1 LERPVITLLEGP
13 VAVIHMMWGVRSQR
27 RVLVVLGVIVCLAL
41 TGCSGVEDAEPRDDP
56 VVEGQQVTPA
66 ATETATESS
75 DEPTPTPDPL
85 TPPTDTPESYPPII
99 ERIQRS
105 LGENEGQI
113 LYLIVTNESD
123 SVTEDGEAFLE
134 RLREIE
140 NLGDYQRNQVAQ
152 SVIRRTTITDGMLQ
166 TIDRILASPERFQST
181 AFRGGL
187 QDTNDN
193 GILDGEEQALGLNP
207 NRRNT
212 DLESIVKPLQSDG
225 YTQRELAYLNRV
237 VEFSSDR
244 DNQYGGWQ
252 QAKDHGLLQDAASD
266 GEISKTE
273 HWGIQNND
281 SDELIN
287 AKEEHIGTDPEQAD
301 TSGDGFEDHLKWGP
315 MQDLGMD
322 ADPTRIDVYIEVD
335 KTDDSEFLT
344 ESQRQTIKS
353 TFRQEPSDSVGPIH
367 IHFLRSDRDLE
378 RADNYDD
385 VDERQANHHDGLGY
399 GVRYFLITNGSIE
412 DPGRATMST
421 HGASWMV
428 IRSDLYGKQQT
439 AAHEIGHGLGVFGD
453 SYEGVDTDERYPGY
467 ESIMNY
473 AYSGENPRA
482 VTFSNGPPFNDY
494 KQMAE
499 MSFAIRY
506 ITTHKLHEAWEN
518 GGVEQQLDQR
528 IETTPTPTA
537 TATPTATTTTTPVP
551 TATATPTPAPTA
563 TPTSTPTT
571 TPTATQTSTTTATA
585 TPTPTPSET
594 ATPTST
600 PTATPTSTATATSS
614 STATAT
620 PTSTPTQT
628 STPTPTPT
636 PTGTSSSMGVLAV
649 MLLGTAGLTYRRE
662 A

>member
-1 LERPVITLLEGP
+1 MR
-13 VAVIHMMWGVRSQR
+13 WGVHSRR
-27 RVLVVLGVIVCLAL
+27 RVLVVLGLVLCLAL
-41 TGCSGVEDAEPRDDP
+41 AGCSGAEETAPNEDP
-56 VVEGQQVTPA
+56 VVEGQQVTPT

-75 DEPTPTPDPL
+75 DEPTPTPEPL

-105 LGENEGQI
+105 LGENEGKI

-140 NLGDYQRNQVAQ
+140 NLGDYQRNQVAE

-181 AFRGGL
+181 TFRDGL

-193 GILDGEEQALGLNP
+193 GILDGEEQALGLKP
-207 NRRNT
+207 NRRET
-212 DLESIVKPLQSDG
+212 ELESIVKPLQSDG
-225 YTQRELAYLNRV
+225 YTERELAYLDRV
-237 VEFSSDR
+237 VAFSSDR

-252 QAKDHGLLQDAASD
+252 QAKDHELLQDAASD

-273 HWGIQNND
+273 YWGIQNND

-287 AKEEHIGTDPEQAD
+287 AKEEHIGTNPEQAD

-335 KTDDSEFLT
+335 KTEESEFLT
-344 ESQRQTIKS
+344 ESQRQTIKR
-353 TFRQEPSDSVGPIH
+353 TFRQEPSDSVGSIH
-367 IHFLRSDRDLE
+367 IHFIRSDRHLE
-378 RADNYDD
+378 RADNYDE
-385 VDERQANHHDGLGY
+385 VDERQAKHHDGLGY

-453 SYEGVDTDERYPGY
+453 SYKGVDTDERYPGY

-473 AYSGENPRA
+473 AYSGEHPKA
-482 VTFSNGPPFNDY
+482 VTFSNGQPFNDY
-494 KQMAE
+494 KHMAE

-537 TATPTATTTTTPVP
+537 TATTTATATPTPTTTTTPAP
-551 TATATPTPAPTA
+551 TTTATPTPAPTA
-563 TPTSTPTT
+563 TPTSTPTP
-571 TPTATQTSTTTATA
+571 TPTATQTSTAAA
-585 TPTPTPSET
+585 TPTPTPTATATPSET

-600 PTATPTSTATATSS
+600 PTATPTSTATVTPS

-620 PTSTPTQT
+620 PSSTSTQT

>member
-1 LERPVITLLEGP
+1 
-13 VAVIHMMWGVRSQR
+13 M
-27 RVLVVLGVIVCLAL
+27 
-41 TGCSGVEDAEPRDDP
+41 
-56 VVEGQQVTPA
+56 
-66 ATETATESS
+66 
-75 DEPTPTPDPL
+75 
-85 TPPTDTPESYPPII
+85 
-99 ERIQRS
+99 
-105 LGENEGQI
+105 GENEGKI
-113 LYLIVTNESD
+113 LYLIVTNKSD
-123 SVTEDGEAFLE
+123 SVTNDGEAFLE

-140 NLGDYQRNQVAQ
+140 DLGYAQRDRVAE

-181 AFRGGL
+181 AFRDGI

-207 NRRNT
+207 DRRDT
-212 DLESIVKPLQSDG
+212 EIESIVKPLQSDG
-225 YTQRELAYLNRV
+225 YTQRELSYLNQV
-237 VEFSSDR
+237 IEFSSDR

-252 QAKDHGLLQDAASD
+252 QAKDHELLQDAASD

-335 KTDDSEFLT
+335 KTEDSEFLT

-353 TFRQEPSDSVGPIH
+353 TFRQEPGDAVGPIH
-367 IHFLRSDRDLE
+367 IHFIRSDRNLE
-378 RADNYDD
+378 RANNYDE
-385 VDERQANHHDGLGY
+385 VDERQAEHHDGLGY

-412 DPGRATMST
+412 DSGRARMST
-421 HGASWMV
+421 AGASWMV

-473 AYSGENPRA
+473 AYGNQDHDA

-494 KQMAE
+494 KHMAE

-506 ITTHKLHEAWEN
+506 ITTHKLREAWAN

-528 IETTPTPTA
+528 VETTPTPTS
-537 TATPTATTTTTPVP
+537 TPT
-551 TATATPTPAPTA
+551 PTA
-563 TPTSTPTT
+563 TPTSPATATPAPTQTRTPTST
-571 TPTATQTSTTTATA
+571 TTSTATQTPTPTATPTATQTSTATATSTPTATA
-585 TPTPTPSET
+585 TPSET
-594 ATPTST
+594 TTSTLT
-600 PTATPTSTATATSS
+600 PTATPTSTATATPS

-628 STPTPTPT
+628 STPTSTPT
-636 PTGTSSSMGVLAV
+636 PTGTSSSMGVVVV
-649 MLLGTAGLTYRRE
+649 MLLGTADLTYRRE